1 MMIKSLTIAGLQFLA
16 LVSPGID
23 FALVVRNSLTY
34 SRRVALWT
42 AAGIA
47 FGVIFHLAYCLFGL
61 SLFTHQQSPILD
73 ALKFM
78 GCLFL
83 VYIGIKSILAR
94 PISINEI
101 SVNNQKTSQTL
112 SVKKAFS
119 IGFITNA
126 LNPKAFLF
134 FVGLF
139 SSYLE
144 TEYSWYEY
152 VFYLIEMPL
161 VTFLWFAFVAYVFT
175 NPTLRSKIISI
186 KHWIERVMGVAIL
199 YFVYR
204 LIF

>member
-1 MMIKSLTIAGLQFLA
+1 MIKSLTIAGLQFLA

-23 FALVVRNSLTY
+23 FALIVRNSLTY

-42 AAGIA
+42 AAGNA
-47 FGVIFHLAYCLFGL
+47 VGVIFHLAYCLFGL

-94 PISINEI
+94 PISINDI
-101 SVNNQKTSQTL
+101 SVSNKKTSKTL

-126 LNPKAFLF
+126 LNPIAF
-134 FVGLF
+134 LF

-161 VTFLWFAFVAYVFT
+161 ITFLWFAFVAYIFT
-175 NPTLRSKIISI
+175 NPTLRSRIISI

>member
-1 MMIKSLTIAGLQFLA
+1 MIKSLTIAGLQFLA
-16 LVSPGID
+16 LASPGID
-23 FALVVRNSLTY
+23 FALIVRNSLTY
-34 SRRVALWT
+34 SRKIALWT

-47 FGVIFHLAYCLFGL
+47 FGVVFHLAYCLFGL
-61 SLFTHQQSPILD
+61 SLFTHQKSPILD
-73 ALKFM
+73 ALKLM

-94 PISINEI
+94 PTSINEI
-101 SVNNQKTSQTL
+101 SVNNKKTSKTL

-144 TEYSWYEY
+144 T
-152 VFYLIEMPL
+152 
-161 VTFLWFAFVAYVFT
+161 
-175 NPTLRSKIISI
+175 
-186 KHWIERVMGVAIL
+186 
-199 YFVYR
+199 
-204 LIF
+204 